1 VETNLTC
8 KITFV
13 FCSNVSKHF
22 FYLEGRSPC
31 NPPQRKDY
39 IQYYTENSQFMNKK
53 KVHPKQDYCSIMD
66 TDDQLIQENLHQ
78 GNPDHEQ
85 EEGARQARSY
95 ECIFCKRGFSNAQ
108 ALGGHT

>member
-1 VETNLTC
+1 
-8 KITFV
+8 
-13 FCSNVSKHF
+13 
-22 FYLEGRSPC
+22 
-31 NPPQRKDY
+31 
-39 IQYYTENSQFMNKK
+39 
-53 KVHPKQDYCSIMD
+53 MD

>member
-1 VETNLTC
+1 
-8 KITFV
+8 
-13 FCSNVSKHF
+13 
-22 FYLEGRSPC
+22 
-31 NPPQRKDY
+31 
-39 IQYYTENSQFMNKK
+39 MNKK
-53 KVHPKQDYCSIMD
+53 KVHAKQDYCSIMD

-108 ALGGHT
+108 ALGGHA